1 MLIVRR
7 DGLTRESRTSTDSA
21 AHRAPCREL
30 DCFSFRLPRR
40 HSRTPVDAPA
50 LSALRSVAAG
60 LGLSRCWHGSDRI
73 VSLDAGERSDQRR
86 AAQTPFE
93 PPVVFVAGVI
103 AIPLSQAPLDLS
115 RDGSRQA
122 RQGADELRHGIR
134 SQVTCQID
142 DVDPAGTRVAEQ
154 VCPGDPGIGISKY
167 EA

>member
-1 MLIVRR
+1 MVSRARAGHQRTVPRIGVPV
-7 DGLTRESRTSTDSA
+7 GSLTVSA
-21 AHRAPCREL
+21 SA
-30 DCFSFRLPRR
+30 FRR

-103 AIPLSQAPLDLS
+103 AIPLSQAPLGL
-115 RDGSRQA
+115 
-122 RQGADELRHGIR
+122 
-134 SQVTCQID
+134 
-142 DVDPAGTRVAEQ
+142 
-154 VCPGDPGIGISKY
+154 
-167 EA
+167 